1 MIRRRS
7 WWVAVSKSALDTEI
21 RYVDGKDS
29 TYACTHVAD
38 KKGRRAS
45 NAKDVKV
52 PDKPIPIAK
61 GDVNTAV
68 ADNGNTVL
76 DESYTGKI

>member
-1 MIRRRS
+1 MGE
-7 WWVAVSKSALDTEI
+7 VAVPKPAFDVEN

-45 NAKDVKV
+45 NAKDIKF
-52 PDKPIPIAK
+52 PDKPIP
-61 GDVNTAV
+61 
-68 ADNGNTVL
+68 
-76 DESYTGKI
+76 